1 MDQPTQTLTITAL
14 TATGLAYDIDFP
26 LHPNTRSSDAVAD
39 LVTRMLA
46 TLSQGVARHHG
57 LSDGDILQA
66 LAMTLAVRARMASN
80 DPEEMKKLVL
90 DLAETAFDAAQASE
104 ATLTGHA

>member
-1 MDQPTQTLTITAL
+1 MESTNQTLTITAL

-26 LHPNTRSSDAVAD
+26 LHPSTRSSDAVAD
-39 LVTRMLA
+39 LVTRMLS
-46 TLSQGVARHHG
+46 TISQGVARHQG

-80 DPEEMKKLVL
+80 DAEQTRTLVL
-90 DLAETAFDAAQASE
+90 DLAETAFDAAQASQ
-104 ATLTGHA
+104 AQLTGHA